1 MSVSSCFDTAKS
13 PMVSSQASPDNLF
26 DSFDLCEEIFSLIF
40 QNVKPC
46 QYLNP
51 GCLLIH
57 CDSNKLILLHLNMR
71 SLQKKNYDNLLVFF
85 V

>member
-1 MSVSSCFDTAKS
+1 MSASFCFDSARS
-13 PMVSSQASPDNLF
+13 PVISSQASSDNLF
-26 DSFDLCEEIFSLIF
+26 NSFDLCEVTFSSIF

-51 GCLLIH
+51 SCLPIH
-57 CDSNKLILLHLNMR
+57 CNNIKLILLHLNMR
-71 SLQKKNYDNLLVFF
+71 SLQKNYEDLHAFF